1 MPQLTITSNQLLDTD
16 SSQLKMLSETVAK
29 GLGKPESYVMVSLTH
44 NPNMLFVGTN
54 EALAYCELKSLGL
67 QESQTTALCERLCNS
82 LNKLY
87 GIPPSRIYIEFSS
100 PPRAMWGWNNK
111 TF

>member
-1 MPQLTITSNQLLDTD
+1 MPSLTITSNQILDTD
-16 SSQLKMLSETVAK
+16 SSQLKLLSKTVAE

-44 NPNMLFVGTN
+44 NPDMLFAGTN

-67 QESQTTALCERLCNS
+67 QESQTATLSESLCSS

-87 GIPPSRIYIEFSS
+87 GISPSRIYIEFSA
-100 PPRAMWGWNNK
+100 PPRAMWGWNNR

>member
-1 MPQLTITSNQLLDTD
+1 MPNLTITSNQILDTD
-16 SSQLKMLSETVAK
+16 SSQLKMLSKTVAE

-44 NPNMLFVGTN
+44 NPDMLFAGTN

-67 QESQTTALCERLCNS
+67 QESQTAALSESLCS
-82 LNKLY
+82 CLNKLY
-87 GIPPSRIYIEFSS
+87 GIPPSRIYIEFSA